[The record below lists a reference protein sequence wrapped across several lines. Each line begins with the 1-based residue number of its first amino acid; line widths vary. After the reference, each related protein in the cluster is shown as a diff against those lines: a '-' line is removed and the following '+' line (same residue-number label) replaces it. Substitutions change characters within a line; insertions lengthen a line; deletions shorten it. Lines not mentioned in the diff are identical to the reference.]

1 MTDAPKPDA
10 WRYLSNAKGAKW
22 TVQKNYPDQVAKWPG
37 YTVEPLYSE
46 AVLTSLREEVAE
58 LRKERGQ
65 LLGLRDTDGA
75 KSDVP
80 DPHYPAAHSRAFR
93 DGYRRGSRDAMA
105 WLQRRAARMCVGA
118 SYAVL
123 CSAVTN
129 MGWAFARAR
138 TALKAR
144 Q

>member
-58 LRKERGQ
+58 LRKALEPFAEIGKQIGAVGPERTFSVI
-65 LLGLRDTDGA
+65 GLSVEADGIN
-75 KSDVP
+75 S
-80 DPHYPAAHSRAFR
+80 HY
-93 DGYRRGSRDAMA
+93 RG
-105 WLQRRAARMCVGA
+105 
-118 SYAVL
+118 VL
-123 CSAVTN
+123 KGGNFT
-129 MGWAFARAR
+129 RAR
-138 TALKAR
+138 TALKA
-144 Q
+144 QQ